1 MRATPPH
8 PQRVFM
14 QQRHAQS
21 WTLTK
26 LLTQHRIHRV
36 DAAMLRGRLRTP
48 AVKVASGAA
57 EAATAHV
64 RLVAERLALV
74 NRQRHATVPQ
84 SWIQREN

>member
-1 MRATPPH
+1 
-8 PQRVFM
+8 
-14 QQRHAQS
+14 
-21 WTLTK
+21 
-26 LLTQHRIHRV
+26 
-36 DAAMLRGRLRTP
+36 MLRGRLRTP
-48 AVKVASGAA
+48 AVKLASGAA